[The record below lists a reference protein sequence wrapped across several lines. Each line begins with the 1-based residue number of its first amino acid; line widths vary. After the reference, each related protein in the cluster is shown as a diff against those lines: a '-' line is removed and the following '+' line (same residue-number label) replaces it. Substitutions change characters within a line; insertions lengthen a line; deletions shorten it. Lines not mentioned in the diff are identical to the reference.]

1 MNKIDDLMNDPILDR
16 KTISTKNDILLFKNE
31 TLKDFKEAQKK
42 MFDKYSNLDENIKNR
57 LDEFEKRI
65 NSYEIK
71 ITELSKLINVD
82 KLIKEKIEELLEF
95 KVKTNDKLLTEKIRL
110 DNIRNDLKQNVTR
123 IDKIL
128 TDSVIYPGIIGGI
141 SKYKTFHDLIDYVL
155 TQCSLNLTFR
165 EKNIMDLKSY
175 KTKLEGLIEVFNNQ
189 VNNIL
194 STTSEYTNTSIK
206 DSEERMKG
214 VLSILEDR
222 ISEAR
227 IENANYAVGLEKR
240 SEALQNEIKSLYT
253 LKNDLNKKVDTGIAE
268 MKKDNSKIIRLFGG
282 YKKGFNV
289 LEYKFTQLSEF
300 IKDMRFRINLKE
312 DVQRREFSK
321 MSDLINFDKKKK
333 GFYDG
338 LENMVKNKKGFEGYL
353 KEYISGKISVEELF
367 KKYNSMNNINT
378 ERKSIGGTN
387 TIKKYN
393 SFSNNLIEEDKNNIN
408 NLLRGSMAM
417 PRKKMSIDND
427 QIRKSNKKK
436 HEEIKEVDEEDN
448 LSNLSGTNTKKK
460 FNLKENFNKNE
471 KKEKDDFFEDLYEDV
486 NVADEG
492 ENEKNNL
499 IIKKI
504 TNNKV
509 KLSSTKVLNTN
520 INMSKSK
527 HGRGSI
533 RNNIANIINADK
545 LIKNLKK
552 LETIDKEKMNINK
565 KEKDIDKNKKAR
577 NFDINLVNNNME
589 NASLYSEINNEN
601 KNSNKKVVNSESN
614 KNDIKEENSNNNK
627 SSTLYNSKM
636 RNISEM
642 ILNNNKNKEVES
654 NDKFIGI
661 KKDNK
666 LKEKD
671 LFIKKYKIMKNNL
684 YDSEF
689 ILPSNL
695 VHNAT
700 IIAYNSKY
708 DSFLGNKKKT
718 PEKNSGNISE
728 IKPVDNLILTSFLP
742 KNGNYDINNLYFNN
756 NKYLTIFKMK

>member
-367 KKYNSMNNINT
+367 KKYNS
-378 ERKSIGGTN
+378 
-387 TIKKYN
+387 
-393 SFSNNLIEEDKNNIN
+393 FSNNLIEEDKNNIN

-520 INMSKSK
+520 TNMSKSK

-552 LETIDKEKMNINK
+552 LEPIDKEKMNINK
-565 KEKDIDKNKKAR
+565 KETDIDKNKKAR
-577 NFDINLVNNNME
+577 NFDINLINNNME
-589 NASLYSEINNEN
+589 NATLYSEINNEN

-636 RNISEM
+636 RNISEI

-742 KNGNYDINNLYFNN
+742 KNGNYDIN
-756 NKYLTIFKMK
+756 I

>member
-520 INMSKSK
+520 TNMSKSK

-552 LETIDKEKMNINK
+552 LEPIDKEKMNINK
-565 KEKDIDKNKKAR
+565 KETDIDKNKKAR

-589 NASLYSEINNEN
+589 NATLYSEINNEN

-742 KNGNYDINNLYFNN
+742 KNGNYDIN
-756 NKYLTIFKMK
+756 I

>member
-460 FNLKENFNKNE
+460 FKLKENFNKNE

-520 INMSKSK
+520 TNMSKSK

-552 LETIDKEKMNINK
+552 LEPIDKEKMNINK

-654 NDKFIGI
+654 NDKFTGI

-742 KNGNYDINNLYFNN
+742 KNGNYDIN
-756 NKYLTIFKMK
+756 I

>member
-95 KVKTNDKLLTEKIRL
+95 KEKTNDKLLTEKIRL

-552 LETIDKEKMNINK
+552 LEPIDKEKMNINK
-565 KEKDIDKNKKAR
+565 KEKDINKKAR

-589 NASLYSEINNEN
+589 NATLYSEINNEN

-636 RNISEM
+636 RNISEI

-654 NDKFIGI
+654 NDKFTGI

-742 KNGNYDINNLYFNN
+742 KNGNYDIN
-756 NKYLTIFKMK
+756 I

>member
-95 KVKTNDKLLTEKIRL
+95 KEKTNDKLLTEKIRL

-367 KKYNSMNNINT
+367 KKYNSMNNNNNS

-552 LETIDKEKMNINK
+552 LEPIDKEKMNINK
-565 KEKDIDKNKKAR
+565 KETDIEKNKKAR

-589 NASLYSEINNEN
+589 NATLYSEINNEN

-742 KNGNYDINNLYFNN
+742 KNGNYDIN
-756 NKYLTIFKMK
+756 I

>member
-552 LETIDKEKMNINK
+552 LEPIDKEKMNINK
-565 KEKDIDKNKKAR
+565 KETDIDKNKKAR

-742 KNGNYDINNLYFNN
+742 KNGNYDIN
-756 NKYLTIFKMK
+756 I

>member
-367 KKYNSMNNINT
+367 KKYNSMNNVNT

-520 INMSKSK
+520 TNMSKSK

-552 LETIDKEKMNINK
+552 LEPIDKERMNINK
-565 KEKDIDKNKKAR
+565 KETDIDKNKKAR

-742 KNGNYDINNLYFNN
+742 KNGNYDIN
-756 NKYLTIFKMK
+756 I

>member
-1 MNKIDDLMNDPILDR
+1 MNDPILDR

-367 KKYNSMNNINT
+367 KKYNSMNNI
-378 ERKSIGGTN
+378 I
-387 TIKKYN
+387 
-393 SFSNNLIEEDKNNIN
+393 
-408 NLLRGSMAM
+408 
-417 PRKKMSIDND
+417 
-427 QIRKSNKKK
+427 
-436 HEEIKEVDEEDN
+436 
-448 LSNLSGTNTKKK
+448 
-460 FNLKENFNKNE
+460 
-471 KKEKDDFFEDLYEDV
+471 
-486 NVADEG
+486 
-492 ENEKNNL
+492 
-499 IIKKI
+499 
-504 TNNKV
+504 
-509 KLSSTKVLNTN
+509 
-520 INMSKSK
+520 
-527 HGRGSI
+527 
-533 RNNIANIINADK
+533 
-545 LIKNLKK
+545 
-552 LETIDKEKMNINK
+552 
-565 KEKDIDKNKKAR
+565 
-577 NFDINLVNNNME
+577 
-589 NASLYSEINNEN
+589 
-601 KNSNKKVVNSESN
+601 
-614 KNDIKEENSNNNK
+614 
-627 SSTLYNSKM
+627 
-636 RNISEM
+636 
-642 ILNNNKNKEVES
+642 
-654 NDKFIGI
+654 
-661 KKDNK
+661 
-666 LKEKD
+666 LKEK
-671 LFIKKYKIMKNNL
+671 
-684 YDSEF
+684 
-689 ILPSNL
+689 
-695 VHNAT
+695 V
-700 IIAYNSKY
+700 
-708 DSFLGNKKKT
+708 
-718 PEKNSGNISE
+718 
-728 IKPVDNLILTSFLP
+728 
-742 KNGNYDINNLYFNN
+742 
-756 NKYLTIFKMK
+756 

>member
-552 LETIDKEKMNINK
+552 LEPIDKEKMNINK

-642 ILNNNKNKEVES
+642 ILNNNKNKEVEN
-654 NDKFIGI
+654 NDKFTGI

-718 PEKNSGNISE
+718 PEKYSGNISE

-742 KNGNYDINNLYFNN
+742 KNGNYDIN
-756 NKYLTIFKMK
+756 I

>member
-520 INMSKSK
+520 TNMSKSK

-552 LETIDKEKMNINK
+552 LEPIDKEKMNINK
-565 KEKDIDKNKKAR
+565 KETDIDKNKKAR

-589 NASLYSEINNEN
+589 NATLYSEINNEN

-671 LFIKKYKIMKNNL
+671 LFIKKYKILKNNL

-742 KNGNYDINNLYFNN
+742 KNGNYDIN
-756 NKYLTIFKMK
+756 I

>member
-95 KVKTNDKLLTEKIRL
+95 KVKTNDTLLTEKIRL

-504 TNNKV
+504 TNNKA

-520 INMSKSK
+520 TNMSKSK

-552 LETIDKEKMNINK
+552 LEPIDKEKMNINK

-589 NASLYSEINNEN
+589 NATLYSEINNEN

-636 RNISEM
+636 RNISEI

-671 LFIKKYKIMKNNL
+671 LFIKKYKILKNNL

-742 KNGNYDINNLYFNN
+742 KNGNYDIN
-756 NKYLTIFKMK
+756 I

>member
-95 KVKTNDKLLTEKIRL
+95 KEKTNDKLLTEKIRL

-175 KTKLEGLIEVFNNQ
+175 KTKIEGLIEVFNNQ

-214 VLSILEDR
+214 ILSILEDR

-520 INMSKSK
+520 TNMSKSK

-552 LETIDKEKMNINK
+552 LEPIDKEKMNINK

-654 NDKFIGI
+654 NDKFTGI

-671 LFIKKYKIMKNNL
+671 LFIKKYKILKNNL

-742 KNGNYDINNLYFNN
+742 KNGNYDIN
-756 NKYLTIFKMK
+756 I

>member
-95 KVKTNDKLLTEKIRL
+95 KEKTNDKLLTEKIRL

-520 INMSKSK
+520 TNMSKSK

-552 LETIDKEKMNINK
+552 LEPIDKEKMNINK
-565 KEKDIDKNKKAR
+565 KEKDINKKAR
-577 NFDINLVNNNME
+577 NFDINLINNNME
-589 NASLYSEINNEN
+589 NATLYSEINNEN

-654 NDKFIGI
+654 NDKFTGI

-742 KNGNYDINNLYFNN
+742 KNGNYDIN
-756 NKYLTIFKMK
+756 I

>member
-460 FNLKENFNKNE
+460 FKLKENFNKNE

-520 INMSKSK
+520 TNMSKSK

-552 LETIDKEKMNINK
+552 LEPIDKEKMNINK
-565 KEKDIDKNKKAR
+565 KETDIDKNKKAR

-654 NDKFIGI
+654 NDKFTGI

-742 KNGNYDINNLYFNN
+742 KNGNYDIN
-756 NKYLTIFKMK
+756 I

>member
-189 VNNIL
+189 VNSIL

-520 INMSKSK
+520 TNMSKSK

-552 LETIDKEKMNINK
+552 LEPIDKEKMNINK
-565 KEKDIDKNKKAR
+565 KEKDINKKAR

-589 NASLYSEINNEN
+589 NATLYSEINNEN

-671 LFIKKYKIMKNNL
+671 LFIKKYKILKNNL

-742 KNGNYDINNLYFNN
+742 KNGNYDIN
-756 NKYLTIFKMK
+756 I

>member
-742 KNGNYDINNLYFNN
+742 KNGNYDIN
-756 NKYLTIFKMK
+756 I

>member
-520 INMSKSK
+520 TNMSKSK

-552 LETIDKEKMNINK
+552 LEPIDKEKMNINK
-565 KEKDIDKNKKAR
+565 KEKDINKKAR
-577 NFDINLVNNNME
+577 NFDINLINNNME
-589 NASLYSEINNEN
+589 NATLYSEINNEN

-636 RNISEM
+636 RNISEI

-671 LFIKKYKIMKNNL
+671 LFIKKYKILKNNL

-742 KNGNYDINNLYFNN
+742 KNGNYDIN
-756 NKYLTIFKMK
+756 I

>member
-552 LETIDKEKMNINK
+552 LEPIDKEKMNINK
-565 KEKDIDKNKKAR
+565 KEKDINKKAR

-742 KNGNYDINNLYFNN
+742 KNGNYDIN
-756 NKYLTIFKMK
+756 I

>member
-492 ENEKNNL
+492 ENEKNNI

-509 KLSSTKVLNTN
+509 KLSSAKVLNTN
-520 INMSKSK
+520 TNMSKSK

-552 LETIDKEKMNINK
+552 LEPIDKEKMNINK
-565 KEKDIDKNKKAR
+565 KEKDINKNKKAR

-589 NASLYSEINNEN
+589 NATLYSEINNEN

-642 ILNNNKNKEVES
+642 ILNNNKNKEIES
-654 NDKFIGI
+654 NDKFTGL

-742 KNGNYDINNLYFNN
+742 KNGNYDIN
-756 NKYLTIFKMK
+756 I

>member
-253 LKNDLNKKVDTGIAE
+253 LKNDLNKKVDTSVTDLR
-268 MKKDNSKIIRLFGG
+268 KDNTKIIKLFTG
-282 YKKGFNV
+282 YKKGFN
-289 LEYKFTQLSEF
+289 LLQHKFTQLSEF

-520 INMSKSK
+520 TNMSKSK

-552 LETIDKEKMNINK
+552 LEPIDKEKMNINK

-577 NFDINLVNNNME
+577 NFDINLVNNNIE
-589 NASLYSEINNEN
+589 NATLYSEINNEN

-718 PEKNSGNISE
+718 CEKNSGNISE

-742 KNGNYDINNLYFNN
+742 KNGNYDIN
-756 NKYLTIFKMK
+756 I

>member
-520 INMSKSK
+520 TNMSKSK

-552 LETIDKEKMNINK
+552 LEPIDKEKMNINK
-565 KEKDIDKNKKAR
+565 KEKDINKKAR
-577 NFDINLVNNNME
+577 NFDINLINNNME
-589 NASLYSEINNEN
+589 NATLYSEINNEN

-671 LFIKKYKIMKNNL
+671 LFIKKYKILKNNL

-742 KNGNYDINNLYFNN
+742 KNGNYDIN
-756 NKYLTIFKMK
+756 I

>member
-367 KKYNSMNNINT
+367 KKYNSMNNVNT

-520 INMSKSK
+520 TNMSKSK

-552 LETIDKEKMNINK
+552 LEPTDKEKMNINK
-565 KEKDIDKNKKAR
+565 KETDIDKNKKAR

-589 NASLYSEINNEN
+589 NATLYSEINNEN

-742 KNGNYDINNLYFNN
+742 KNGNYDIN
-756 NKYLTIFKMK
+756 I

>member
-520 INMSKSK
+520 TNMSKSK

-552 LETIDKEKMNINK
+552 LEPIDKEKMNINK
-565 KEKDIDKNKKAR
+565 KEKDINKKAR

-642 ILNNNKNKEVES
+642 ILNNNKYKEVES

-742 KNGNYDINNLYFNN
+742 KNGNYDIN
-756 NKYLTIFKMK
+756 I

>member
-460 FNLKENFNKNE
+460 FKLKENFNKNE

-509 KLSSTKVLNTN
+509 KLSSAKVLNTN
-520 INMSKSK
+520 TNMSKSK

-552 LETIDKEKMNINK
+552 LEPIDKEKMNINK
-565 KEKDIDKNKKAR
+565 KEKDINKKAR

-589 NASLYSEINNEN
+589 NATLYSEINNEN

-654 NDKFIGI
+654 NDKFTGI

-742 KNGNYDINNLYFNN
+742 KNGNYDIN
-756 NKYLTIFKMK
+756 I

>member
-460 FNLKENFNKNE
+460 FKFKENFNKNE

-520 INMSKSK
+520 TNMSKSK

-552 LETIDKEKMNINK
+552 LEPIDKEKMNINK
-565 KEKDIDKNKKAR
+565 KEKDINKKAR

-654 NDKFIGI
+654 NDKFTGI

-742 KNGNYDINNLYFNN
+742 KNGNYDIN
-756 NKYLTIFKMK
+756 I

>member
-240 SEALQNEIKSLYT
+240 SEALQNEIKSLHT

-393 SFSNNLIEEDKNNIN
+393 SFTNNLMEEDKNNIN

-448 LSNLSGTNTKKK
+448 LSNLSVTNTKKK
-460 FNLKENFNKNE
+460 FNFKENFNKNE
-471 KKEKDDFFEDLYEDV
+471 KKEKDDFFEDVCEDV

-509 KLSSTKVLNTN
+509 KLSSAKVLNTN
-520 INMSKSK
+520 TNMSKSK

-552 LETIDKEKMNINK
+552 LEPIDKEKMNINK
-565 KEKDIDKNKKAR
+565 KEKYINKKAR

-589 NASLYSEINNEN
+589 NAENATLYSEINNEN

-636 RNISEM
+636 RNISEI

-742 KNGNYDINNLYFNN
+742 KNGNYDIN
-756 NKYLTIFKMK
+756 I

>member
-65 NSYEIK
+65 TSYEIK

-95 KVKTNDKLLTEKIRL
+95 KEKTNDKLLTEKIRL

-214 VLSILEDR
+214 ILSILEDR

-240 SEALQNEIKSLYT
+240 SEALQNEIKSLHT
-253 LKNDLNKKVDTGIAE
+253 LKNDLNKKVDIGIAE

-504 TNNKV
+504 TNNKA

-520 INMSKSK
+520 TNMSKSK

-552 LETIDKEKMNINK
+552 LEPIDKEKMNINK
-565 KEKDIDKNKKAR
+565 KEKDINKKAR
-577 NFDINLVNNNME
+577 NFDINLINNNME
-589 NASLYSEINNEN
+589 NATLYSEINNEN

-742 KNGNYDINNLYFNN
+742 KNGNYDIN
-756 NKYLTIFKMK
+756 I

>member
-448 LSNLSGTNTKKK
+448 LSNLSGINNKKK
-460 FNLKENFNKNE
+460 LNLKENFNKNE

-486 NVADEG
+486 NIADEKKKK
-492 ENEKNNL
+492 KNNL

-520 INMSKSK
+520 TNMSKSK

-552 LETIDKEKMNINK
+552 FEPIDKEKMNINK

-589 NASLYSEINNEN
+589 NATLYSEINNEN

-642 ILNNNKNKEVES
+642 ILNNNKYKEVES

-742 KNGNYDINNLYFNN
+742 KNGNYDIN
-756 NKYLTIFKMK
+756 I

>member
-552 LETIDKEKMNINK
+552 LEPIDKEKMNINK
-565 KEKDIDKNKKAR
+565 KETDIDKNKKAR

-589 NASLYSEINNEN
+589 NATLYSEINNEN

-742 KNGNYDINNLYFNN
+742 KNGNYDIN
-756 NKYLTIFKMK
+756 I

>member
-427 QIRKSNKKK
+427 QIRKSNKKR
-436 HEEIKEVDEEDN
+436 HEGIKEVDEEDN

-492 ENEKNNL
+492 ENGKNNL

-552 LETIDKEKMNINK
+552 LEPTDKEKMNINK
-565 KEKDIDKNKKAR
+565 KEKYINKKAR

-742 KNGNYDINNLYFNN
+742 KNGNYDIN
-756 NKYLTIFKMK
+756 I

>member
-520 INMSKSK
+520 TNMSKSK

-552 LETIDKEKMNINK
+552 LEPTDKEKMNINK
-565 KEKDIDKNKKAR
+565 KEKYINKKAR

-654 NDKFIGI
+654 NDKFTGI

-742 KNGNYDINNLYFNN
+742 KNGNYDIN
-756 NKYLTIFKMK
+756 I

>member
-65 NSYEIK
+65 NSYEKK

-520 INMSKSK
+520 TNMSKSK

-552 LETIDKEKMNINK
+552 LEPIDKEKMNINK

-589 NASLYSEINNEN
+589 NATLYSEINNEN

-654 NDKFIGI
+654 NDKFTGI

-742 KNGNYDINNLYFNN
+742 KNGNYDIN
-756 NKYLTIFKMK
+756 I

>member
-520 INMSKSK
+520 TNMSKSK

-642 ILNNNKNKEVES
+642 ILNNNKNKEVEN
-654 NDKFIGI
+654 NDKFTGI

-742 KNGNYDINNLYFNN
+742 KNGNYDIN
-756 NKYLTIFKMK
+756 I

>member
-520 INMSKSK
+520 TNMSKSK

-552 LETIDKEKMNINK
+552 LEPIDKEKMNINK
-565 KEKDIDKNKKAR
+565 KEKDINKKAR

-742 KNGNYDINNLYFNN
+742 KNGNYDIN
-756 NKYLTIFKMK
+756 I

>member
-95 KVKTNDKLLTEKIRL
+95 KEKTNDKLLTEKIRL

-353 KEYISGKISVEELF
+353 KEYISGKINVEELF
-367 KKYNSMNNINT
+367 KKYNSMNNNNNS

-504 TNNKV
+504 TNNKA

-520 INMSKSK
+520 TNMSKSK

-552 LETIDKEKMNINK
+552 LEPIDKEKININK
-565 KEKDIDKNKKAR
+565 KEKDINKKAR

-589 NASLYSEINNEN
+589 NATLYSEINNEN

-742 KNGNYDINNLYFNN
+742 KNGNYDIN
-756 NKYLTIFKMK
+756 I

>member
-110 DNIRNDLKQNVTR
+110 DNIRIDLKQNVTR

-552 LETIDKEKMNINK
+552 LEPIDKEIMNINK
-565 KEKDIDKNKKAR
+565 KETDIDKNKKAR

-589 NASLYSEINNEN
+589 NATLYSEINNEN

-654 NDKFIGI
+654 NDKFTGI
-661 KKDNK
+661 KKDNN

-742 KNGNYDINNLYFNN
+742 KNGNYDIN
-756 NKYLTIFKMK
+756 I

>member
-520 INMSKSK
+520 TNMSKSK

-552 LETIDKEKMNINK
+552 LEPIDKEKMNINK

-589 NASLYSEINNEN
+589 NATLYSEINNEN

-742 KNGNYDINNLYFNN
+742 KNGNYDIN
-756 NKYLTIFKMK
+756 I